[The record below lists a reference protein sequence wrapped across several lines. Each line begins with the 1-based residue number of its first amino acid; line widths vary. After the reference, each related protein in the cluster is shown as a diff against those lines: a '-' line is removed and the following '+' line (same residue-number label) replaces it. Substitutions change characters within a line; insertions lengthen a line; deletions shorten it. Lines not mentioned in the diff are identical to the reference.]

1 VIRACRDLSLATV
14 AVYAPADAAAPHVA
28 LADRSVPLPGDPPAE
43 SYLNADALLDAARAT
58 GAGAVHPG
66 YGFLA
71 ENPTFA
77 ERCAAAGLTFVGP
90 SASVLA
96 LCGDKAAA
104 RARVAAVG
112 VPVLPGT
119 PPLGDDDAAAAA
131 SRIGFPLLL
140 KAAAGGGGKGIHLVR
155 DAAELPSALALARGE
170 AAAAFGDG
178 RVYLERWLDD
188 ARHLE
193 VQVLADATGS
203 VLALG
208 ERDCSVQRR
217 HQKLI
222 EESPAPGLSN
232 ALRRRLHDAAV
243 AAARGVGYENAG
255 TVEFLL
261 SGDDLYFL
269 EINARL
275 QVEHPVT
282 ELVTGIDLVAAQL
295 RSAQGEPLP
304 AGEATV
310 RGHAIECRINAE
322 DPHAGFIP
330 STGTIED
337 VIEPS
342 GPWVRVDSG
351 MYRGMPVT
359 RHYDPLLG
367 KVITWG
373 PTRDDARRRMRRAL
387 EQTAVSGVATT
398 IPFHHW
404 ALDEPDFVAGT
415 YDTGFARGWERRS
428 ADLRNAG
435 VAAAA
440 ALAVVATRDRRRP
453 ADPPQR
459 PQRWVAAAREEGLR

>member
-1 VIRACRDLSLATV
+1 V
-14 AVYAPADAAAPHVA
+14 AVYAPADAGAPHVA
-28 LADRSVPLPGDPPAE
+28 LADRSVPLPGDPPAD
-43 SYLNADALLDAARAT
+43 SYLNVDALLAAARAT
-58 GAGAVHPG
+58 GADAVHPG
-66 YGFLA
+66 YGFLSETPA
-71 ENPTFA
+71 FA

-90 SASVLA
+90 SAPVLA

-104 RARVAAVG
+104 RARVAAAG

-119 PPLGDDDAAAAA
+119 PPLGDDDAEAAAR
-131 SRIGFPLLL
+131 RIGFPLLL
-140 KAAAGGGGKGIHLVR
+140 KAVAGGGGKGIHRVR

-170 AAAAFGDG
+170 AETAFGDG
-178 RVYLERWLDD
+178 RIYLERWLDG

-193 VQVLADATGS
+193 VQVLADPTGL
-203 VLALG
+203 VRALG

-222 EESPAPGLSN
+222 EESPAPRL
-232 ALRRRLHDAAV
+232 ADTLRRRLHAAAV
-243 AAARGVGYENAG
+243 AAARGLGYENAG

-261 SGDDLYFL
+261 SGEDLYFL

-295 RSAQGEPLP
+295 SVARGEPLAP
-304 AGEATV
+304 GEVTV

-322 DPHAGFIP
+322 DPHSGFIP
-330 STGTIED
+330 STGMIDD

-373 PTRDDARRRMRRAL
+373 PTREDARRRMRRAL

-398 IPFHHW
+398 IPFHQW
-404 ALDEPDFVAGT
+404 ALDEPAFVAGT
-415 YDTGFARGWERRS
+415 YDTGFTRGWERRS
-428 ADLRNAG
+428 ADLGREA

-440 ALAVVATRDRRRP
+440 ALAVVVTQDRRRSVH
-453 ADPPQR
+453 PPQR
-459 PQRWVAAAREEGLR
+459 PEQWVAAAREDGLR